1 MYSPKA
7 SRKHFDIYIKI
18 FAVTMVGI
26 IACVG
31 LPETGLTAGNS
42 DEVKL
47 SEGLHQGLNYLLS
60 LVGQENSVDQTI
72 NIELIAPVLEFV
84 ASDKPDKTKESMDES
99 FDMPSAYHEF
109 EFEKDLNSILR
120 FSFNPSIPS
129 YITTPSSVRLA
140 TWAGTNGKDMEF
152 PDFAKLLKR
161 LDNPIVV
168 RGVETLENTPDI
180 FTGGYYKY
188 DLERTI
194 LLLKFEGKPVL
205 ISLSKQKEPSDVG
218 KKGVVLGS
226 DDDWNYLYSGV
237 KGLNKTGLGWVN
249 SYMYD
254 SYSIIV
260 YYETAPEKPLVR
272 CGAFKWLQA
281 GWKKI
286 NMVKPEHISRGLQR
300 FASTYKSII
309 ENPSLPDAD
318 KIAEACR
325 RISDLDLNTLK
336 NINQNYLSA
345 LKKRYAEDKSLSA
358 KWVAGLFEDHAYVDS
373 MNRDELQSVLVI
385 EYLKRALGKP
395 YEIDIEKL

>member
-1 MYSPKA
+1 MCSPKII
-7 SRKHFDIYIKI
+7 RKHFDIYIKI
-18 FAVTMVGI
+18 AALAMMGI

-31 LPETGLTAGNS
+31 LPKTALTAGS
-42 DEVKL
+42 TDEVKM

-60 LVGQENSVDQTI
+60 LVGQETPDNQAL
-72 NIELIAPVLEFV
+72 NIKQIAPVLEFI
-84 ASDKPDKTKESMDES
+84 ASNTPDKTKGAMDES
-99 FDMPSAYHEF
+99 FGMPSAYYEF
-109 EFEKDLNSILR
+109 EFEKDLNHILR
-120 FSFNPSIPS
+120 LSFNPSIPS
-129 YITTPSSVRLA
+129 NITTPSSVRIA
-140 TWAGTNGKDMEF
+140 RWTGTSGNEMAI
-152 PDFAKLLKR
+152 PDFANSLKR
-161 LDNPIVV
+161 LDNPIVF
-168 RGVETLENTPDI
+168 RGAETLENTPDI

-194 LLLKFEGKPVL
+194 LLFKFEGKSVL

-249 SYMYD
+249 SFMYN

-272 CGAFKWLQA
+272 CGAFKWLRA
-281 GWKKI
+281 GWKNI

-309 ENPSLPDAD
+309 ESPSLPDAD
-318 KIAEACR
+318 KIAGACR

-336 NINQNYLSA
+336 NINQDYLKS
-345 LKKRYAEDKSLSA
+345 LKERYAEDKSLSA
-358 KWVAGLFEDHAYVDS
+358 KWVAGLFEDDAYVDS

-395 YEIDIEKL
+395 YEIDIGKL